1 MRKGPKS
8 SSSNSPRR
16 LRPIS
21 PPAVDSTRAGIRSL
35 DCGDEMSADAAP
47 IIRRD
52 AGDASSVSTTPDQ
65 GGFGEQRP
73 SV

>member
-21 PPAVDSTRAGIRSL
+21 PAVDSTRAGIRSL
-35 DCGDEMSADAAP
+35 DFGDDMSADAAP
-47 IIRRD
+47 IMRRD

>member
-8 SSSNSPRR
+8 SSNSPRR
-16 LRPIS
+16 PRPTS
-21 PPAVDSTRAGIRSL
+21 PQEVDSTRAGIRSL

-52 AGDASSVSTTPDQ
+52 ADDAPPVSTPPDQ
-65 GGFGEQRP
+65 GGFGEQRQ